1 METISM
7 IEELNEAVDRTL
19 SISYYYNEWC
29 ISSYRDKSLF
39 NTWSSISALIGVT
52 DETLEGAI
60 KKAYKI
66 MKEA

>member
-39 NTWSSISALIGVT
+39 NTWSSIT

>member
-1 METISM
+1 
-7 IEELNEAVDRTL
+7 VDRTL

-39 NTWSSISALIGVT
+39 NTWSSIT

-66 MKEA
+66 MKEGENNERSVKSF